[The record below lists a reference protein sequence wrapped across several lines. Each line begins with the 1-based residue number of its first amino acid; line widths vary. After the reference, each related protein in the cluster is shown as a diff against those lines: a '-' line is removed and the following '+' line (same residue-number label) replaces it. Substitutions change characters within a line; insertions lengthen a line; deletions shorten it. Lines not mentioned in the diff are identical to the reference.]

1 MKTAQQGSQCP
12 DMRTPPGT
20 ILRCVTSGDEYL
32 GASTRYRRVRGG
44 ASGHCRPAALFN
56 ESAPLPGTDLLQ
68 LNKVCSHIRVL
79 AESIRANGRQRCHDG
94 CVGALLSH
102 LLGGAPR
109 NPAAVAEPDD
119 RQSDCSA
126 DSAPT
131 HGLNIRR
138 DLHEDVF
145 LSGGQ
150 TSPNRT
156 VPSHSRNW
164 HGLKFARDD
173 GLAASRSE
181 WQNET
186 IDLNLADFGR

>member
-1 MKTAQQGSQCP
+1 MNTAQRGSQCP
-12 DMRTPPGT
+12 DIRDTARYN
-20 ILRCVTSGDEYL
+20 LRCVTSGGEHL
-32 GASTRYRRVRGG
+32 GASARYRRVRGR
-44 ASGHCRPAALFN
+44 APGHGRPAALFD
-56 ESAPLPGTDLLQ
+56 EGAPLPGTDLLQ

-79 AESIRANGRQRCHDG
+79 AESFRANGRQRCHDG

-102 LLGGAPR
+102 LLSGASR
-109 NPAAVAEPDD
+109 NPAAVAESDD

-150 TSPNRT
+150 TPPTGLFHLTAGTGTGSNSLAMMGSRRAGPNGKIR
-156 VPSHSRNW
+156 
-164 HGLKFARDD
+164 
-173 GLAASRSE
+173 RS
-181 WQNET
+181 T
-186 IDLNLADFGR
+186 SI